1 MKTILIEIQI
11 RDLIGLKPLLNQIYE
26 SATKGVEIGRG
37 EYGDASFVYKMSYQ
51 DRGNFKEKNINGIK
65 QKIYFSKMNKTIK
78 K

>member
-26 SATKGVEIGRG
+26 SAVKGVEIGRG
-37 EYGDASFVYKMSYQ
+37 EYGDASFVYKMSYH

-65 QKIYFSKMNKTIK
+65 QKIYFSKMNKNK
-78 K
+78 KK